1 MSGKHYL
8 QLGVTS
14 LLIMGLLV
22 LATPAKADNQSAVTG
37 WWVVFNN
44 PENCI
49 DNCDGPDLGIAAV
62 NGCVQHGTGAVTT
75 KGTRT
80 LDLVAT
86 INDTELTCLAG
97 PGGPL
102 NPSGAEVHFIVRTHG
117 AAAVDDPEILIS
129 QITTVGGGCGL
140 DVCSDVQFARHLA
153 GEDGV
158 VLWHPTVTNLTDA
171 GFDADLAGTEVDG
184 SFTDLARNSDSMTI
198 MVHTALK

>member
-1 MSGKHYL
+1 MNRINFL
-8 QLGVTS
+8 QFGVAA
-14 LLIMGLLV
+14 LLAMGLLV
-22 LATPAKADNQSAVTG
+22 LATPAQADNQSAVTG

-49 DNCDGPDLGIAAV
+49 DNCDGPDLGIPEV
-62 NGCVQHGTGAVTT
+62 GGCVQHGTGGVTT

-86 INDTELTCLAG
+86 INDTESACI
-97 PGGPL
+97 GGTGGLL

-129 QITTVGGGCGL
+129 QITTVLGACDL
-140 DVCSDVQFARHLA
+140 DVCSDVQFARHFA
-153 GEDGV
+153 GEDGE
-158 VLWHPTVTNLTDA
+158 VLWHPNVENLTNA
-171 GFDADLAGTEVDG
+171 GFDAGLAGTEVEG
-184 SFTDLARNSDSMTI
+184 SFTDLARNDDSMTI